1 MRGDDSPTR
10 RSAALARAYRV
21 RMAFDVAAVRGL
33 FPALGDGWVHLDAP
47 AGMQV
52 PEQVATA
59 VSTALR
65 APVSGPGGIF
75 PASQRAEAIVDAA
88 RRALADL
95 TGADPAGVVLGEN
108 SGVLLHR
115 LADGLGDGW
124 KIGDDV
130 VVSRLDHPANVVCWQ
145 RAAQRSGCQVRWAE
159 VDIETCELPA
169 WQYRELITDRTEV
182 VALTAASGAVGTRP
196 DVRQVAEVAAAHGAL
211 LVVDATAA
219 APFLTLDIA
228 ELGADVLAL
237 NAAAWGGPP
246 VGALV
251 FRDPALIEQLP
262 PAALDPGSRGPARLE
277 LGPHPYPLL
286 AGLISSVDYLAA
298 LDDAAA
304 GTRRERLLASL
315 SSVKSYQAGLLANL
329 TGGLRRMRHV
339 MVIGDAMRRIPSMAF
354 TVDGIKAADAIEHLA
369 ERGVCAF
376 ADPGT
381 HGVFAVL
388 GVGEVGGAV
397 RVGLTHYTN
406 AYEVDQLLR
415 AVAELR

>member
-1 MRGDDSPTR
+1 
-10 RSAALARAYRV
+10 
-21 RMAFDVAAVRGL
+21 MAFDVAAVRGL

-95 TGADPAGVVLGEN
+95 VGVDPAGVVLGPN
-108 SGVLLHR
+108 SGVLLQR
-115 LADGLGDGW
+115 LADGLGDSW
-124 KIGDDV
+124 VIGDDV

-169 WQYRELITDRTEV
+169 WQYRDLVGDRTKV
-182 VALTAASGAVGTRP
+182 VAITAASGAVGTRP
-196 DVRQVAEVAAAHGAL
+196 EVRQVADLAAAHDAL
-211 LVVDATAA
+211 VVVDASAA
-219 APFLTLDIA
+219 APFLPLDITS
-228 ELGADVLAL
+228 LGADVLAL
-237 NAAAWGGPP
+237 NASAWGGPP

-251 FRDPALIEQLP
+251 FRDPGMIDQLP
-262 PAALDPGSRGPARLE
+262 PAALEPDSDGAERLE
-277 LGPHPYPLL
+277 LGPHAYPLL
-286 AGLISSVDYLAA
+286 AGLVSSVDYLAG
-298 LDDAAA
+298 LDDAAL
-304 GTRRERLLASL
+304 GPRRERLLTSL
-315 SSVKSYQAGLLANL
+315 GSVKSYQAGLLANL
-329 TGGLRRMRHV
+329 TNGLRRLRHV
-339 MVIGDAMRRIPSMAF
+339 MVIGDAMRRVPSMAF
-354 TVDGIKAADAIEHLA
+354 TVDGVKAVDAIEHLA

-388 GVGEVGGAV
+388 GAGEVGGAV

-406 AYEVDQLLR
+406 AHEVDQLLR
-415 AVAELR
+415 AVADLG

>member
-1 MRGDDSPTR
+1 
-10 RSAALARAYRV
+10 
-21 RMAFDVAAVRGL
+21 MAFDVAAVRGL

-95 TGADPAGVVLGEN
+95 VGADPAGVVLGPN
-108 SGVLLHR
+108 SGVLLQR
-115 LADGLGDGW
+115 LADGLGDSW
-124 KIGDDV
+124 VIGDDV

-169 WQYRELITDRTEV
+169 WQYRDLVGDRTKV
-182 VALTAASGAVGTRP
+182 VAITAASGAVGTRP
-196 DVRQVAEVAAAHGAL
+196 EVRQVADLAAAHDAL
-211 LVVDATAA
+211 VVVDASAA
-219 APFLTLDIA
+219 APFLPLDITS
-228 ELGADVLAL
+228 LGADVLAL
-237 NAAAWGGPP
+237 NASAWGGPP

-251 FRDPALIEQLP
+251 FRDPGMIDQLP
-262 PAALDPGSRGPARLE
+262 PAALEPDSDGAERLE
-277 LGPHPYPLL
+277 LGPHAYPLL
-286 AGLISSVDYLAA
+286 AGLVSSVDYLAG
-298 LDDAAA
+298 LDDAAL
-304 GTRRERLLASL
+304 GPRRERLLTSL
-315 SSVKSYQAGLLANL
+315 GSVKSYQAGLLANL
-329 TGGLRRMRHV
+329 TNGLRRLRHV
-339 MVIGDAMRRIPSMAF
+339 MVIGDAMRRVPSMAF
-354 TVDGIKAADAIEHLA
+354 TVDGVKAVDAIEHLA

-388 GVGEVGGAV
+388 GAGEVGGAV
-397 RVGLTHYTN
+397 RVGRTHYTN
-406 AYEVDQLLR
+406 AHEVDQLLR
-415 AVAELR
+415 AVADLG

>member
-1 MRGDDSPTR
+1 
-10 RSAALARAYRV
+10 
-21 RMAFDVAAVRGL
+21 MAFDVAAVRGL

-95 TGADPAGVVLGEN
+95 VGADPAGVVLGPN
-108 SGVLLHR
+108 SGVLLQR
-115 LADGLGDGW
+115 LADGLGDSW
-124 KIGDDV
+124 VIGDDV

-169 WQYRELITDRTEV
+169 WQYRDLVGDRTKV
-182 VALTAASGAVGTRP
+182 VAITAASGAVGTRP
-196 DVRQVAEVAAAHGAL
+196 EVRQVADLAAAHDAL
-211 LVVDATAA
+211 VVVDASAA
-219 APFLTLDIA
+219 APFLPLDITS
-228 ELGADVLAL
+228 LGADVLAL
-237 NAAAWGGPP
+237 NASAWGGPP

-251 FRDPALIEQLP
+251 FRDPGMIDQLP
-262 PAALDPGSRGPARLE
+262 PAALEPDSDGAERLE
-277 LGPHPYPLL
+277 LGPHAYPLL
-286 AGLISSVDYLAA
+286 AGLVSSVDYLAG
-298 LDDAAA
+298 LDDAAL
-304 GTRRERLLASL
+304 GPRRERLLTSL
-315 SSVKSYQAGLLANL
+315 GSVKSYQAGLLANL
-329 TGGLRRMRHV
+329 TNGLRRLRHV
-339 MVIGDAMRRIPSMAF
+339 MVIGDAMRRVPSMAF
-354 TVDGIKAADAIEHLA
+354 TVDGVKAVDAIEHLA

-388 GVGEVGGAV
+388 GAGEVGGAV

-406 AYEVDQLLR
+406 AHEVDQLLR
-415 AVAELR
+415 AVADLG

>member
-1 MRGDDSPTR
+1 
-10 RSAALARAYRV
+10 
-21 RMAFDVAAVRGL
+21 MAFDVAAVRGL

-88 RRALADL
+88 RRALAEL
-95 TGADPAGVVLGEN
+95 VGADPAGVVLGPN
-108 SGVLLHR
+108 SAVLLQR

-124 KIGDDV
+124 MIGDDV
-130 VVSRLDHPANVVCWQ
+130 VVSRLDHPSNVVCWQ
-145 RAAQRSGCQVRWAE
+145 RAAQRSGSQVRWAE

-169 WQYRELITDRTEV
+169 WQYRDLINERTKV
-182 VALTAASGAVGTRP
+182 VAVTAASGAVGTRP
-196 DVRQVAEVAAAHGAL
+196 DVHQIAEIAAEHDAL
-211 LVVDATAA
+211 VVVDASAA
-219 APFLTLDIA
+219 APFLPLDITA
-228 ELGADVLAL
+228 MGADVLAL
-237 NAAAWGGPP
+237 NASAWGGPP

-251 FRDPALIEQLP
+251 FRDPAMIDQLP
-262 PAALDPGSRGPARLE
+262 SVALEPGWRGPDRME
-277 LGPHPYPLL
+277 LGPHAYPLL
-286 AGLISSVDYLAA
+286 AGLVSSIDYLAG
-298 LDDAAA
+298 LDDAAV
-304 GTRRERLLASL
+304 GPRRERLLMSL
-315 SSVKSYQAGLLANL
+315 SSVKAYQAGLLANL
-329 TGGLRRMRHV
+329 TGGLRRLRHV
-339 MVIGDAMRRIPSMAF
+339 MVIGDAMRRVPSMAF
-354 TVDGIKAADAIEHLA
+354 TVNGVKAVDAIEYLA
-369 ERGVCAF
+369 DQGVCAF

-406 AYEVDQLLR
+406 GYEVDQLLR
-415 AVAELR
+415 AVAALN